1 MFLKI
6 HSKNIPLGSNVDLTK
21 LGRATP
27 GTSGADLANL
37 VNEAALFAAR
47 DNEEVVAMQHFEAA
61 RDKTLLGIARKSR
74 VISPE
79 EKRMTAFHEAGHA
92 LLHYYLEHADPLHK
106 VTVVPHGQALGL
118 SLSLPEKETYSRS
131 RSWLLDR
138 IKIAMG
144 GYVAE
149 QLQYHET
156 STGTR
161 NDIEQATEMARKM
174 VCEWGMSADLGP
186 VSYGKEEEPIFLGKE
201 IARHKDY
208 SEQTARTI
216 DSEIKKIISDSLE
229 ETREILTNHREQ
241 LTKLAETL
249 IEKETLDDEEIRKLL
264 VLPDRRATDGIG

>member
-1 MFLKI
+1 
-6 HSKNIPLGSNVDLTK
+6 
-21 LGRATP
+21 
-27 GTSGADLANL
+27 
-37 VNEAALFAAR
+37 
-47 DNEEVVAMQHFEAA
+47 
-61 RDKTLLGIARKSR
+61 
-74 VISPE
+74 
-79 EKRMTAFHEAGHA
+79 
-92 LLHYYLEHADPLHK
+92 
-106 VTVVPHGQALGL
+106 
-118 SLSLPEKETYSRS
+118 
-131 RSWLLDR
+131 
-138 IKIAMG
+138 MG

-156 STGTR
+156 TTGTK

-174 VCEWGMSADLGP
+174 VCEWGMSVDLGP